1 METGD
6 TITVKVTPKA
16 SRARIAEGAEGGL
29 HVYVTVAPENG
40 RANAEVQKALAKHL
54 GLPKT
59 ALKLIRGEKSREKT
73 FQRV

>member
-16 SRARIAEGAEGGL
+16 SRARITEAAEGGL

-40 RANAEVQKALAKHL
+40 KANAEVQKALARHL

-59 ALKLIRGEKSREKT
+59 ALRLIRGGKSREKT